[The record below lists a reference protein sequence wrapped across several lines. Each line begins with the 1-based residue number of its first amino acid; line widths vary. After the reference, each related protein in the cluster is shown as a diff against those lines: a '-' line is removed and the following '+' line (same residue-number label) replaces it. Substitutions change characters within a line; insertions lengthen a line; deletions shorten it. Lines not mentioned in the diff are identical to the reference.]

1 MGASEPEGN
10 PDLSIVIIT
19 LNEEQRLQ
27 NCLDSLPSGVE
38 LIVLDSGSSDGTCAI
53 AEAAGARVYHR
64 EFTGYASQKNAACA
78 HARRGWIFTVDA
90 DEVLDEELR
99 DALHRLCSG
108 TLPDGTDQVAG
119 YAIRRRLVF
128 MNRVMRWGKTADRP
142 VRLFR
147 RARGRY
153 EGEIHEVL
161 HCDGPVARLKQGR
174 LYHHSYH
181 DLTDYFKRFNR
192 YTSAVA
198 DKHRRQGHRPSL
210 IRHILRPWSEFISRY
225 FIRLGFLDGYPGY
238 TWALVSSLYA
248 YVKYAKLME
257 PDDGNGG

>member
-90 DEVLDEELR
+90 DEVLGFARQRLAAYKVPKSAEFAAELPKN
-99 DALHRLCSG
+99 A
-108 TLPDGTDQVAG
+108 T
-119 YAIRRRLVF
+119 
-128 MNRVMRWGKTADRP
+128 GKVLKTVLREP
-142 VRLFR
+142 WWE
-147 RARGRY
+147 GRTRN
-153 EGEIHEVL
+153 I
-161 HCDGPVARLKQGR
+161 
-174 LYHHSYH
+174 
-181 DLTDYFKRFNR
+181 N
-192 YTSAVA
+192 
-198 DKHRRQGHRPSL
+198 
-210 IRHILRPWSEFISRY
+210 
-225 FIRLGFLDGYPGY
+225 
-238 TWALVSSLYA
+238 
-248 YVKYAKLME
+248 
-257 PDDGNGG
+257 